1 MVPLARLPT
10 RHLRLS
16 LTLCGLP
23 NVLPSVPHQGGAAMA
38 EHEEQPG
45 PEELDDESTPEDD
58 AAEYRAKRLAELR
71 PRLGSLNAKEK
82 NSYDRLMNEQRIY
95 EAKMEK
101 RWRDQAQ
108 GDDAD

>member
-1 MVPLARLPT
+1 
-10 RHLRLS
+10 
-16 LTLCGLP
+16 
-23 NVLPSVPHQGGAAMA
+23 MA

-82 NSYDRLMNEQRIY
+82 NAYDRLMNEQRIY